1 MSDDE
6 RQIRAIIEY
15 IEDIG
20 EPEAKWPKKEF
31 EMVSYSRWAANTIL
45 ASILSHPDWTPIRAV
60 EEFKYLMSKYLY
72 KPTNYLEVELIFQS
86 AYDTAT
92 DISDILMAMI
102 P

>member
-6 RQIRAIIEY
+6 RQIRAVIEY
-15 IEDIG
+15 IEDMG
-20 EPEAKWPKKEF
+20 EPGVKWPKREF
-31 EMVSYSRWAANTIL
+31 EMLSYSRWAANTIL
-45 ASILSHPDWTPIRAV
+45 ASILAHPNWTPIRAT
-60 EEFKYLMSKYLY
+60 EEFKYEMSKYLY
-72 KPTNYLEVELIFQS
+72 KPTNYTDVEIIFQS